1 MISQGGR
8 AIVRLPH
15 LKLQCIGVR
24 RASLSCPNLERVT
37 ASYNALQTRHL
48 FGPARQFGILIPIF
62 RRAYASKPVS
72 RPKAHTG
79 RTTTAAR
86 KAPTTSKTKAA
97 KKPAPRTKAAKARPK
112 AKPKAKPKVAKK
124 PTAKP
129 KGRKPRA
136 LSESQ
141 KKAAIIRS
149 LKATALVP
157 PKALPAT
164 AWTVFASDAVKD
176 SGATIGNRESMAKLS
191 QEFKQFTPERLEV
204 SYITI
209 RLDTS
214 N

>member
-1 MISQGGR
+1 MILQGGR
-8 AIVRLPH
+8 AIVRLPQ

-24 RASLSCPNLERVT
+24 RAGLSCPNLERVT

-48 FGPARQFGILIPIF
+48 FGLARDSGITIPIF

-79 RTTTAAR
+79 RTTAAAR

-112 AKPKAKPKVAKK
+112 AKPKAKPKVVKK
-124 PTAKP
+124 PKAKP
-129 KGRKPRA
+129 KGRKPKA

-176 SGATIGNRESMAKLS
+176 GGATIGNRESMAKLS

-204 SYITI
+204 SYITV
-209 RLDTS
+209 RSNTS

>member
-8 AIVRLPH
+8 AIVRLPQ
-15 LKLQCIGVR
+15 LKLQCIGVC
-24 RASLSCPNLERVT
+24 RAGLSCHNLER
-37 ASYNALQTRHL
+37 APAFYNALRTRHL
-48 FGPARQFGILIPIF
+48 FGLSRDTGIIIPIF

-79 RTTTAAR
+79 RTTAAAR

-124 PTAKP
+124 PKAKP
-129 KGRKPRA
+129 KGRKPKA

-176 SGATIGNRESMAKLS
+176 GGATIGNRESMAKLS

-204 SYITI
+204 CYIMI
-209 RLDTS
+209 RLHTS

>member
-8 AIVRLPH
+8 AIVRLPQ

-24 RASLSCPNLERVT
+24 RAGLSCPNLERVT

-48 FGPARQFGILIPIF
+48 FGLARDSGIIIPIF

-79 RTTTAAR
+79 RTTAAAR

-124 PTAKP
+124 PKAKP
-129 KGRKPRA
+129 KGRKPKA

-176 SGATIGNRESMAKLS
+176 GGATIGNRESMAKLS

-204 SYITI
+204 SYVTV
-209 RLDTS
+209 RSNTS